1 MGIPVEG
8 SAITVVIFDIII
20 GDIVVVVIA
29 NIRSK
34 GEVREGREG
43 TERKAGRRTER
54 EGCPVFPVG

>member
-1 MGIPVEG
+1 M
-8 SAITVVIFDIII
+8 TVVIFDIII